1 MINEQKQ
8 GKSVKNN
15 EETNNKLDKTEI
27 EDKKKTKRQADAE
40 NKANLAKRYAEAGFK
55 RAKIY
60 LGKDT
65 YKKLEEIYKIQQKND
80 LNFAGRKEIDSVSRV
95 ITYCINTAYNNMIK
109 TKNEPYILPAVKP
122 YSQQLYDL
130 YQVAHFLKE
139 NGDSPIDIL
148 KKMQNEHYPTPNSLI
163 KGGER
168 YKQAPWT
175 LEEVMDLLDIKALN
189 LDIEYLNELSN
200 RKKWSFIRIIP
211 SPSV

>member
-1 MINEQKQ
+1 M
-8 GKSVKNN
+8 KNN
-15 EETNNKLDKTEI
+15 EKTNNKIDKTEI
-27 EDKKKTKRQADAE
+27 EDKNEIKRRADAE
-40 NKANLAKRYAEAGFK
+40 NKAKLAKRYAEAGFK

-109 TKNEPYILPAVKP
+109 TKNEPHILPAIKP

-130 YQVAHFLKE
+130 YQVAQFLKE
-139 NGDSPIDIL
+139 NGDSPTDIL
-148 KKMQNEHYPTPNSLI
+148 EKMRNKHYPTPNSLI

-175 LEEVMDLLDIKALN
+175 LEEVVDLLDIQALN
-189 LDIEYLNELSN
+189 DDIKYLNELSN